1 MQEEDFIAT
10 IKLITGEEI
19 VSKVSYMPDDDSLVL
34 ESPMEVIH
42 IAKQQKNLHIN
53 GFALGEWIHS
63 TFDNMFVLPKAHV
76 ITMTEIE
83 DKRLQH
89 FYTESV
95 KRHTAE
101 LTQFKNTV
109 APQEFTRNMGKLGSV
124 QNTKKLLEDLYKR
137 S

>member
-1 MQEEDFIAT
+1 MQEEDFVAT
-10 IKLITGEEI
+10 IKLTTGEEI
-19 VSKVSYMPDDDSLVL
+19 MSKVSYMPDDDSLVL
-34 ESPMEVIH
+34 ENPMSVVH
-42 IAKQQKNLHIN
+42 FDQQKKNIRVN
-53 GFALGEWIHS
+53 GFALVEWIHS

>member
-1 MQEEDFIAT
+1 MQEEDFVAT
-10 IKLITGEEI
+10 IKIITGEEI
-19 VSKVSYMPDDDSLVL
+19 ISKVSYMPDDDSLVL
-34 ESPMEVIH
+34 ENPMSVVH
-42 IAKQQKNLHIN
+42 FDQQKKNIRVN
-53 GFALGEWIHS
+53 GFALVEWIHS
-63 TFDNMFVLPKAHV
+63 TFDNMFVLHKQHV